1 MTSAAGRAMSRFM
14 RNLSFISQPCVR
26 VAAMVVSEI
35 MDRLSPNMAP
45 LMTTPRSKASG
56 MSVCSP
62 TPTAMGAMAATV
74 PMLVPIAV
82 EMNAPM
88 RNRPGRIMDG
98 GSSESPKLT
107 VAFTPPM
114 AEATDAN
121 PPASRKIMHMVMM
134 LISPTPE
141 RNTPIFLFRSS
152 LP

>member
-1 MTSAAGRAMSRFM
+1 
-14 RNLSFISQPCVR
+14 
-26 VAAMVVSEI
+26 
-35 MDRLSPNMAP
+35 
-45 LMTTPRSKASG
+45 
-56 MSVCSP
+56 
-62 TPTAMGAMAATV
+62 
-74 PMLVPIAV
+74 MLVPIAV

>member
-1 MTSAAGRAMSRFM
+1 
-14 RNLSFISQPCVR
+14 
-26 VAAMVVSEI
+26 